1 MLSRESLRRF
11 VVEGINNKSICHQ
24 GDDGDEDVNLGTT
37 QLTILL
43 RDIMLVLLVVLAGA
57 CMRKLDVVKG
67 DCRDEKKLNRFFPF
81 EPKDHLIPREKK
93 NSK

>member
-24 GDDGDEDVNLGTT
+24 GDDGDEDVNLGNN
-37 QLTILL
+37 QLTIMS
-43 RDIMLVLLVVLAGA
+43 RDNMLVVLAGA

-81 EPKDHLIPREKK
+81 EPKDHLIPREK

>member
-24 GDDGDEDVNLGTT
+24 GDDGDEDVNLGNN
-37 QLTILL
+37 QLTILAS
-43 RDIMLVLLVVLAGA
+43 DNMLVVLAGA

>member
-1 MLSRESLRRF
+1 MGS
-11 VVEGINNKSICHQ
+11 
-24 GDDGDEDVNLGTT
+24 T
-37 QLTILL
+37 QLTILS
-43 RDIMLVLLVVLAGA
+43 RDNMLVVLAGA

-93 NSK
+93 EEFQMNHLDIH

>member
-24 GDDGDEDVNLGTT
+24 GDDGDEDVNLGST
-37 QLTILL
+37 QLTIMS
-43 RDIMLVLLVVLAGA
+43 RDNMLVVLAGA

>member
-24 GDDGDEDVNLGTT
+24 GDDGDEDVNLGNN
-37 QLTILL
+37 QLTIMS
-43 RDIMLVLLVVLAGA
+43 RDNMLVVLAGA

>member
-1 MLSRESLRRF
+1 M
-11 VVEGINNKSICHQ
+11 
-24 GDDGDEDVNLGTT
+24 
-37 QLTILL
+37 
-43 RDIMLVLLVVLAGA
+43 LVVLAGA

>member
-24 GDDGDEDVNLGTT
+24 GDDGDEDVNLGNN
-37 QLTILL
+37 QLTILAS
-43 RDIMLVLLVVLAGA
+43 DNMSVVLSGA

>member
-1 MLSRESLRRF
+1 M
-11 VVEGINNKSICHQ
+11 EGINNKSICHQ
-24 GDDGDEDVNLGTT
+24 GDDGDEDVNLGNN
-37 QLTILL
+37 QLTILS
-43 RDIMLVLLVVLAGA
+43 RDNMLVVLAGA

>member
-1 MLSRESLRRF
+1 M
-11 VVEGINNKSICHQ
+11 EGINNKSICHQ
-24 GDDGDEDVNLGTT
+24 GDDGDEDVNLGNT
-37 QLTILL
+37 QLTILS
-43 RDIMLVLLVVLAGA
+43 RDNMLVVLAGA